1 MRVVLL
7 AAKDHLDLLAQ
18 MESQETEDSTEY
30 LYVPNPLPHMHHHHH
45 HCSVYIG
52 FRW

>member
-18 MESQETEDSTEY
+18 MENQETEDSTEY
-30 LYVPNPLPHMHHHHH
+30 LYVYCPI
-45 HCSVYIG
+45 HCLTCIIIIIIALYT
-52 FRW
+52 